1 MSLSKKYQYVITLA
15 ESGSF
20 SKAAKQLYIAQSSLS
35 QYIQNLEHELGVT
48 LFLRKQPLQLTDT
61 GKKYL
66 QTAYEIQYLEKQ
78 LNLQLN
84 LLQPVKKGFLTI
96 GITRYWGGLL
106 LPRIL
111 PDFQQHYPG
120 IELKIVEGRTF
131 EVTKKLPELDVAFL
145 TPPRNWKNNVLRKEK
160 ILEEE
165 IKIAVQTELI
175 PTNLQTSATLSN
187 EVISQLPLIL
197 LHKKQKLRQIADDI
211 LKETNVNP
219 KVFME
224 TENITTAYKLASTG
238 LAATFVPERIN
249 ELTPPFKKVALYHL
263 EQPIF
268 WELAAIRSKEKHQPE
283 YVDYLV
289 MLAKK
294 AFV

>member
-1 MSLSKKYQYVITLA
+1 MTLSKKYLYVIVLA

-20 SKAAKQLYIAQSSLS
+20 SQAARQLYIAQSSLS
-35 QYIQNLEHELGVT
+35 QYIKNLEHDLGVS
-48 LFLRKQPLQLTDT
+48 LFLRKQPLQLTDA

-78 LNLQLN
+78 LTQQLN

-131 EVTKKLPELDVAFL
+131 EVTQKLPELDVAFL
-145 TPPRNWKNNVLRKEK
+145 TPPQNWKNTALRQEK

-165 IKIAVQTELI
+165 IKIAVQPELL
-175 PTNLQTSATLSN
+175 PLSLQNHDSLAN
-187 EVISQLPLIL
+187 EVISHFPLIL

-211 LKETNVNP
+211 LKTTKKGP
-219 KVFME
+219 KIFME
-224 TENITTAYKLASTG
+224 TENITTAYKIASTG

-249 ELTPPFKKVALYHL
+249 ELTPPFKRVALYHL
-263 EQPIF
+263 ERPIF
-268 WELAAIRSKEKHQPE
+268 WELAALRPKEKHQPE